1 MSTDREVVIP
11 VAPVDP
17 IEARLAQLGRWI
29 EGYTDDEGKRHPGL
43 IEMVGE
49 LYDELKAKR
58 ERREAYI
65 RAFTT
70 GGALSLIGVGL
81 AWLKDHLK

>member
-11 VAPVDP
+11 AAPVEP
-17 IEARLAQLGRWI
+17 LEVQMAQLRRWI
-29 EGYTDDEGKRHPGL
+29 EGYVDPDGKRHAGL

-70 GGALSLIGVGL
+70 GGVLSLIGVGL
-81 AWLKDHLK
+81 AWLKEHIK